1 MTINA
6 DLRILSRATP
16 ADIAPLVTPSGTG
29 ILHLGLGSFH
39 RAHQAM
45 YTAAAIAQDG
55 GDWGIVG
62 AASRSRTVV
71 DAMHAQDFLYSVATI
86 SPAGTSLAIPGVHTD
101 AFVAGDEPERV
112 VAHIAD
118 PGIRIVTLT
127 VTENGYSYS
136 PATEHLDLDD
146 QAVRADLQGGAPR
159 STIGQL
165 ARGLQARAR
174 SSAEPIAILSCDN
187 LAANGKHTEK
197 LVREFLQA
205 LPGGEASDALDYL
218 DRSVTFPSSMVD
230 RIVPSTTARL
240 RDEVTGLLGAVDG
253 IPVPGEPFTMW
264 AIEDAFAGGRP
275 AWEAG
280 GAVFT
285 SEVARY
291 EQMKVRLLNGTHS
304 LIAYLGALRG
314 VGTIPEAIGIDR
326 IADAARGVM
335 RGEYEP
341 SVDVP
346 TGVDI
351 RAYEAEL
358 FERWGN
364 SALGHQTRQVGSDG
378 SVKLRQRIP
387 EPALLALGQGRMP
400 HLIALTVAGYLSCHA
415 PLGGFDPG
423 AHAAAMTDP
432 ARERL
437 AGLAAGARDGV
448 DLARRVIMDHRLFGS
463 ELAHQDAF
471 AARVGELVDTI
482 RRAGVDAAITD
493 ALSAAEEGE
502 LDNDTTATTT
512 TNATTATKEAR
523 R

>member
-6 DLRILSRATP
+6 DLRTLSRTTP
-16 ADIAPLVTPSGTG
+16 AATAPLVAPAGAG

-45 YTAAAIAQDG
+45 YTAAALQQDG

-62 AASRSRTVV
+62 VASRSRSVV
-71 DAMHAQDFLYSVATI
+71 DGMRAQDFLYSVATI
-86 SPAGTSLAIPGVHTD
+86 SPAGTSLTIPGVHTD
-101 AFVAGDEPERV
+101 AFVAADEPERV

-118 PGIRIVTLT
+118 PSIRIVTLT
-127 VTENGYSYS
+127 VTENGYSYAPS
-136 PATEHLDLDD
+136 SGHLDVDD
-146 QAVRADLQGGAPR
+146 PVVRADLAGGTPR

-165 ARGLQARAR
+165 ARGLQARAA
-174 SSAEPIAILSCDN
+174 SGGDPLSVLSCDN

-205 LPGGEASDALDYL
+205 LPGSEASATLAFLDL
-218 DRSVTFPSSMVD
+218 AVTFPSSMVD
-230 RIVPSTTARL
+230 RIVPATTPQL
-240 RDEVTGLLGAVDG
+240 RDEVRALLGAHDA

-264 AIEDAFAGGRP
+264 AIEDRFAGGRP

-285 SEVARY
+285 DEVARY

-314 VGTIPEAIGIDR
+314 VATIPEAIALGGIE
-326 IADAARGVM
+326 DAARALI

-341 SVDVP
+341 SIEAP

-351 RAYEAEL
+351 REYEGQL

-364 SALGHQTRQVGSDG
+364 SALGHRTSQVGSDG

-387 EPALLALGQGRMP
+387 EPAMQALGRGVMP
-400 HLIALTVAGYLSCHA
+400 HLIALTVSGYLSCLA
-415 PLGGFDPG
+415 PLPGFDPG
-423 AHAAAMTDP
+423 EHAAAMNDS
-432 ARERL
+432 
-437 AGLAAGARDGV
+437 ARDRLLAISATVRNGSE
-448 DLARRVIMDHRLFGS
+448 LARRVITDLQLFGT

-471 AARVGELVDTI
+471 IARVGELSDTI
-482 RRAGVDAAITD
+482 RRSGVDAAIAD
-493 ALSAAEEGE
+493 AVSASS
-502 LDNDTTATTT
+502 ATTPALT
-512 TNATTATKEAR
+512 TTKEGR

>member
-6 DLRILSRATP
+6 DLRVLSRANT
-16 ADIAPLVTPSGTG
+16 AAAVPLVTPAGAG

-39 RAHQAM
+39 RAHQAL
-45 YTAAAIAQDG
+45 YTAAALQQDS

-62 AASRSRTVV
+62 VASRSRTVV
-71 DAMHAQDFLYSVATI
+71 NAMRAQDFLYSVATI
-86 SPAGTSLAIPGVHTD
+86 SPAGTTLTIPGVHTD
-101 AFVAGDEPERV
+101 AFVAADQPERV
-112 VAHIAD
+112 VAHVAD
-118 PGIRIVTLT
+118 PAIRIVTLT

-136 PATEHLDLDD
+136 PSTEHLDFDD
-146 QAVRADLQGGAPR
+146 PAIRADLAGGAPR

-165 ARGLQARAR
+165 ARGLQARAATG
-174 SSAEPIAILSCDN
+174 SGPLSVLSCDN

-205 LPGGEASDALDYL
+205 LPGGEAADTLTFLDHA
-218 DRSVTFPSSMVD
+218 VTFPSSMVD
-230 RIVPSTTARL
+230 RIVPSTTSQL
-240 RDEVTGLLGAVDG
+240 RDEVGTLLGARDD

-264 AIEDAFAGGRP
+264 AIEDQFAGGRP

-285 SEVARY
+285 DEVGKY

-314 VGTIPEAIGIDR
+314 VATIPEAIGLSGIEE
-326 IADAARGVM
+326 AARAVM

-341 SVDVP
+341 SVEVP
-346 TGVDI
+346 AGVDI
-351 RAYEAEL
+351 REYESQL

-364 SALGHQTRQVGSDG
+364 SALGHRTSQVGSDG

-387 EPALLALGQGRMP
+387 APALRALARGEMP
-400 HLIALTVAGYLSCHA
+400 HLIALTVAGYLSCLA
-415 PLGGFDPG
+415 PLSGFAPG
-423 AHAAAMTDP
+423 IHAAAMTDP

-437 AGLAAGARDGV
+437 AGFSATARDGGE
-448 DLARRVIMDHRLFGS
+448 LARRALTELQLFGTD
-463 ELAHQDAF
+463 LAHKDAF
-471 AARVGELVDTI
+471 IARVGELVDTI
-482 RRAGVDAAITD
+482 RSRGVDAATTD
-493 ALSAAEEGE
+493 AVSTSSATQSA
-502 LDNDTTATTT
+502 LT
-512 TNATTATKEAR
+512 TKEGR

>member
-6 DLRILSRATP
+6 DLRILSRATS
-16 ADIAPLVTPSGTG
+16 AAVAPQVAPTGAG

-45 YTAAAIAQDG
+45 YTAAAIQRSG

-71 DAMHAQDFLYSVATI
+71 DAMHAQDLLYSVATI

-101 AFVAGDEPERV
+101 AFVAADQPERV
-112 VAHIAD
+112 VAEFAD
-118 PGIRIVTLT
+118 PRIRIVTLT

-136 PATEHLDLDD
+136 PATERLDLDD
-146 QAVRADLQGGAPR
+146 PIVRSDLQGGSPR

-165 ARGLQARAR
+165 ARGIQARAAAG
-174 SSAEPIAILSCDN
+174 AEPLAILSCDN
-187 LAANGKHTEK
+187 LASNGPHTEK
-197 LVREFLQA
+197 LVREFLHA
-205 LPGGEASDALDYL
+205 LPEREAADALAFL

-240 RDEVTGLLGAVDG
+240 RDEVATLLGAHDA

-264 AIEDAFAGGRP
+264 AIEDRFPAGRP
-275 AWEAG
+275 DWEAG

-285 SEVARY
+285 SEVGRY

-314 VGTIPEAIGIDR
+314 VATIPEAIGIGR
-326 IADAARGVM
+326 IEDAARTLM

-341 SVDVP
+341 SVQVP
-346 TGVDI
+346 SGVDI
-351 RAYEAEL
+351 RAYETEL
-358 FERWGN
+358 FARWGN
-364 SALGHQTRQVGSDG
+364 SALGHRTSQVGSDG

-387 EPALLALGQGRMP
+387 EPAMLALGHGRMP
-400 HLIALTVAGYLSCHA
+400 HLIALTVAGYLSCLA
-415 PLGGFDPG
+415 PLPGFDPG
-423 AHAAAMTDP
+423 AQAVSMTDP
-432 ARERL
+432 ARDRL
-437 AGLAAGARDGV
+437 ASFAAAARDGGE
-448 DLARRVIMDHRLFGS
+448 LARRVIGEMHLFGAD
-463 ELAHQDAF
+463 LVHQDAF
-471 AARVGELVDTI
+471 IDRVGALIDTI
-482 RRAGVDAAITD
+482 HRHGIDAAISD
-493 ALSAAEEGE
+493 AVSAAEESMLE
-502 LDNDTTATTT
+502 RNHTTT
-512 TNATTATKEAR
+512 KEGR

>member
-1 MTINA
+1 MYNSYTLLYMTINA

-16 ADIAPLVTPSGTG
+16 AATAPLVSPTGAG

-45 YTAAAIAQDG
+45 YTAAAIQQDG

-62 AASRSRTVV
+62 VASRSRTVV
-71 DAMHAQDFLYSVATI
+71 DALRAQDFLYSVATI
-86 SPAGTSLAIPGVHTD
+86 SPSGTSLAIPGVHTD
-101 AFVAGDEPERV
+101 AFVGAEHPERV
-112 VAHIAD
+112 VSQIAD
-118 PGIRIVTLT
+118 SGIRIVTLT

-136 PATEHLDLDD
+136 PATQHLDLDD
-146 QAVRADLQGGAPR
+146 PIVRADLQGGAPR

-165 ARGLQARAR
+165 ARGIQARAAAGG
-174 SSAEPIAILSCDN
+174 SPLSILSCDN
-187 LAANGKHTEK
+187 LASNGEHTEK
-197 LVREFLQA
+197 LVREFLHA
-205 LPGGEASDALDYL
+205 LPAGEASEALAFL
-218 DRSVTFPSSMVD
+218 DRGVTFPSSMVD
-230 RIVPSTTARL
+230 RIVPSTTPQL
-240 RDEVTGLLGAVDG
+240 RDEVAALLGAHDG

-264 AIEDAFAGGRP
+264 AIEDRFAGGRP
-275 AWEAG
+275 SWEAG

-285 SEVARY
+285 DEVGRY

-326 IADAARGVM
+326 IADAARAVM

-341 SVDVP
+341 SVEVP
-346 TGVDI
+346 ADVDI

-364 SALGHQTRQVGSDG
+364 SALGHRTAQVGSDG

-400 HLIALTVAGYLSCHA
+400 HLIALTVAGYLSCLA
-415 PLGGFDPG
+415 PLPGFDPG
-423 AHAAAMTDP
+423 THAASMTDP

-437 AGLAAGARDGV
+437 AGFSASVRDGAE
-448 DLARRVIMDHRLFGS
+448 LARRVITDLQLFGA

-471 AARVGELVDTI
+471 IARVGELVDTI
-482 RRAGVDAAITD
+482 RRRGVDAALSD
-493 ALSAAEEGE
+493 AVSSAEESMLE
-502 LDNDTTATTT
+502 
-512 TNATTATKEAR
+512 TNPMNTKEGR